1 LETVEGIGVRHGPIV
16 PPAGRE
22 VQHLLSRDLHPR
34 SDNPGVNVDRDLD
47 PRLLRA
53 FVVVAEELHFTRA
66 AARLFVAQQAL
77 SRDIRRLEE
86 LLDVVLF
93 DRTTRR
99 VVLTADGRRLV
110 PFARQVLDAQAALVA
125 ETAAGVR
132 PLVVDVVD
140 ENTLPARILGTA
152 RADSGLAFVARF
164 GGGLGAALPLLVGG
178 QVDVAFGRVAGALVV
193 GAGVRLES
201 RRVGDE
207 PVALLVAEDHAL
219 AGRSTIGSSELRG
232 LEIDASVGNEA
243 APEWTEFA
251 LALLAEVG
259 ADPTPA
265 HPHVVGPAET
275 ARHLREH
282 GRPILTFADRSQVPG
297 AVVVPIV
304 DPVPTYPWSMI
315 WRRGFSHPGVAALQ
329 AAAESIRDPSRR
341 RAPG

>member
-1 LETVEGIGVRHGPIV
+1 MI
-16 PPAGRE
+16 A
-22 VQHLLSRDLHPR
+22 
-34 SDNPGVNVDRDLD
+34 DRDLD

-77 SRDIRRLEE
+77 SRDIRRLEDQ
-86 LLDVVLF
+86 LGVVLF

-110 PFARQVLDAQAALVA
+110 PLARQVLDAQATLVA
-125 ETAAGVR
+125 GMAAGVR

-140 ENTLPARILGTA
+140 ENTLPARILGAA
-152 RADSGLAFVARF
+152 RAASGLAFVARF
-164 GGGLGAALPLLVGG
+164 GGGLGAALPLLAGG
-178 QVDVAFGRVAGALVV
+178 QVDVAFGRATGALVG
-193 GAGVRLES
+193 GAGVRLEA

-207 PVALLVAEDHAL
+207 PVALLVGEDHPL
-219 AGRSTIGSSELRG
+219 ADQPAVGSSAIRG

-251 LALLAEVG
+251 LALLADVG
-259 ADPTPA
+259 AEATPA

-282 GRPILTFADRSQVPG
+282 GRPILTFAERSPVPG

-304 DPVPTYPWSMI
+304 DPVPTYPWSML
-315 WRRGFSHPGVAALQ
+315 WRRGFSHPALTALH
-329 AAAESIRDPSRR
+329 AAADQPAGDHAAADDQRR
-341 RAPG
+341 HTPD